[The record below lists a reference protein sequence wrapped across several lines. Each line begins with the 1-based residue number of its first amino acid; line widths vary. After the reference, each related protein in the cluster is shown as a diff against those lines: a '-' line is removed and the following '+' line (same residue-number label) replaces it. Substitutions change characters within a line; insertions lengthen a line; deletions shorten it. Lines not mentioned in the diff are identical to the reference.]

1 MSNPNSETKI
11 NAHNMS
17 DAVSPPHMTLRTM
30 DQFLLERVQEENN
43 SNRRNSN
50 RLTQVETDLRQ
61 LKNDLQKLER
71 HQETMARC
79 QEDIATS
86 MSAITSNLAHHT
98 AAEEQQWG
106 AVNANH
112 KYIDEL
118 ARTVQQHFYD
128 VAALGPRIDW
138 VERLLW
144 AAWGVI
150 GAAAATLIPLALRGM
165 GVL

>member
-11 NAHNMS
+11 NAHDMS
-17 DAVSPPHMTLRTM
+17 DAVLPLDMRKM
-30 DQFLLERVQEENN
+30 DKFLLERVQEENN

-79 QEDIATS
+79 QEDIAMS
-86 MSAITSNLAHHT
+86 MSTMTHTLSAHT
-98 AAEEQQWG
+98 TAEEGQWSV
-106 AVNANH
+106 VNANH
-112 KYIDEL
+112 KHIEDL
-118 ARTVQQHFYD
+118 SKTVQQHFYD
-128 VAALGPRIDW
+128 SSSMVTRVDW
-138 VERLLW
+138 LERLMW

-150 GAAAATLIPLALRGM
+150 GAAAAALIPLALRGM